1 MSADDFRINA
11 FVRQVLTRRWVDL
24 NTVRFGATG
33 RIVYFHGRFERF
45 HPDNGK
51 SESEETW
58 EESPTAKLAENMA
71 LLEVVE
77 KEIRREPGV
86 VDVVFRFEN
95 FRKHKGKW
103 TPVGA

>member
-24 NTVRFGATG
+24 NAVRFGATG

-45 HPDNGK
+45 RPENGNN
-51 SESEETW
+51 EDAW
-58 EESPTAKLAENMA
+58 EESAGARLAENLA
-71 LLEVVE
+71 LLETVE

-95 FRKHKGKW
+95 FRKLKGKW
-103 TPVGA
+103 TPAGA